1 GLNNHIKTAINS
13 SSTLLQV
20 MEAIQQRIE
29 QIVQQINKY
38 LTPNLAT
45 EPQKQIVQ
53 STIYRAQ
60 IFNLWDSD
68 NSLNL
73 QEITYDND
81 FIENI
86 YDISQL
92 YLLALIKKMNILPL
106 KKFGKP
112 RV

>member
-1 GLNNHIKTAINS
+1 ERINYNDNIVLRS
-13 SSTLLQV
+13 VFS
-20 MEAIQQRIE
+20 E
-29 QIVQQINKY
+29 IVQQINKY

-45 EPQKQIVQ
+45 EQQKQIVQ

-92 YLLALIKKMNILPL
+92 YLLALIKENEYSSVKE
-106 KKFGKP
+106 
-112 RV
+112 